1 MMTEAELIN
10 NCKKQHAAS
19 QKLLYDLYAAKMLSV
34 CMRYINEK
42 TEAEDILQEGFI
54 KIFANIIYFISEG
67 SFEGWMR
74 RIIVNSAL
82 SALRVKHLKFA
93 DNIDHHLNHSKVE
106 PIVLDKIGAQ
116 EIFEMI
122 RTLPNGYRVVFNLF
136 AIEGY
141 SHKEIAAMLNIT
153 ESTSR
158 TQFLKARNA
167 LKEKFTTKHLMK
179 VSNE

>member
-1 MMTEAELIN
+1 MTEAELIY
-10 NCKKQHAAS
+10 NCQQQHAAS
-19 QKLLYDLYAAKMLSV
+19 QKMLYNLYAGKMLSV

-54 KIFANIIYFISEG
+54 KIFASIIHFRNEG

-74 RIIVNSAL
+74 RIFVNTAL
-82 SALRVKHLKFA
+82 SALRVKQLQFA

-106 PIVLDKIGAQ
+106 PSVLDKMGAQ
-116 EIFEMI
+116 EIFDMI
-122 RTLPNGYRVVFNLF
+122 RTLPKGYRVVFNLF

-141 SHKEIAAMLNIT
+141 SHKEIADMLNIT

-167 LKEKFTTKHLMK
+167 LKEKFYNKHIMK
-179 VSNE
+179 VTNE

>member
-1 MMTEAELIN
+1 MSEAELIH

-19 QKLLYDLYAAKMLSV
+19 QKLLYDTYAGKMLSV
-34 CMRYINEK
+34 CMRYINDK
-42 TEAEDILQEGFI
+42 AEAEDVLQEGFI
-54 KIFANIIYFISEG
+54 KIFAHINHFRGEG

-74 RIIVNSAL
+74 RIFVNTAL
-82 SALRVKHLKFA
+82 SALRVKQIKFVEA
-93 DNIDHHLNHSKVE
+93 SENHFNHSKVE
-106 PIVLDKIGAQ
+106 PSVFDKIGSQ

-141 SHKEIAAMLNIT
+141 SHKEIAELLNIT

-167 LKEKFTTKHLMK
+167 LKEKFTNKHIMK
-179 VSNE
+179 VTHE

>member
-1 MMTEAELIN
+1 MTEADLIN

-19 QKLLYDLYAAKMLSV
+19 QKLLYNKYAGKMLSV
-34 CMRYINEK
+34 CMRYINDK
-42 TEAEDILQEGFI
+42 SEAEDILQEGFI
-54 KIFANIIYFISEG
+54 KIFTHISYFRGEG

-74 RIIVNSAL
+74 RIFVNTAL
-82 SALRVKHLKFA
+82 SALRVKQIKFSDSI
-93 DNIDHHLNHSKVE
+93 DNHYNQSQVE
-106 PIVLDKIGAQ
+106 PSVFDKIGSQ

-141 SHKEIAAMLNIT
+141 SHKEIAEMLNIT

-167 LKEKFTTKHLMK
+167 LKEKFTSKHLMK
-179 VSNE
+179 VTHE

>member
-1 MMTEAELIN
+1 MTESELLY

-19 QKLLYDLYAAKMLSV
+19 QKLLYEKYAGKMLSV
-34 CMRYINEK
+34 CMRYIHDK
-42 TEAEDILQEGFI
+42 AEAEDVLQEGFI
-54 KIFANIIYFISEG
+54 KIFANIIHFREEG

-74 RIIVNSAL
+74 RIFVNTAL
-82 SALRVKHLKFA
+82 STLRVKQLKFA
-93 DNIDHHLNHSKVE
+93 DNIDHHLNHSQVDAS
-106 PIVLDKIGAQ
+106 VFDKIGAQ

-122 RTLPNGYRVVFNLF
+122 RTLPNGYRIVFNLF

-141 SHKEIAAMLNIT
+141 SHKEIADMLNIT

-167 LKEKFTTKHLMK
+167 LKEKFMNKHKMK
-179 VSNE
+179 ITNE

>member
-1 MMTEAELIN
+1 MSEIELIQ

-19 QKLLYDLYAAKMLSV
+19 QKLLYEKYAGKMLSV
-34 CMRYINEK
+34 CMRYINDK
-42 TEAEDILQEGFI
+42 SEAEDVLQEGFI
-54 KIFANIIYFISEG
+54 KIFANIVHFRSEG

-74 RIIVNSAL
+74 RIFVNTAL
-82 SALRVKHLKFA
+82 SVLRTKQLKFVDSI
-93 DNIDHHLNHSKVE
+93 DNHLNYSKVE
-106 PIVLDKIGAQ
+106 PSVFEKMGSH
-116 EIFEMI
+116 EIFEMV

-141 SHKEIAAMLNIT
+141 SHKEIAEILNIT

-167 LKEKFTTKHLMK
+167 LKEKFLSKHIMK
-179 VSNE
+179 ITNE

>member
-1 MMTEAELIN
+1 MTEAELIN

-19 QKLLYDLYAAKMLSV
+19 QKLLYNMYAGKMLSV

-42 TEAEDILQEGFI
+42 SEAEDILQEGFI
-54 KIFANIIYFISEG
+54 KIFSHISYFRGEG

-74 RIIVNSAL
+74 RIFVNTAL
-82 SALRVKHLKFA
+82 SALRVKQIKFT
-93 DNIDHHLNHSKVE
+93 DNIDHYNNQSQVE
-106 PIVLDKIGAQ
+106 PSVFDKIGSQ

-122 RTLPNGYRVVFNLF
+122 RNLPNGYRVVFNLF
-136 AIEGY
+136 AVEGY
-141 SHKEIAAMLNIT
+141 SHKEIAEMLNIT

-167 LKEKFTTKHLMK
+167 LKGKFTSKHLMK
-179 VSNE
+179 VTNE

>member
-1 MMTEAELIN
+1 MTEAELIH
-10 NCKKQHAAS
+10 NCKDQDSAS
-19 QKLLYDLYAAKMLSV
+19 QKLLYHRYAGKMLSV
-34 CMRYINEK
+34 CMRYINDK
-42 TEAEDILQEGFI
+42 AEAEDVLQEGFI
-54 KIFANIIYFISEG
+54 KIFANIIHFRAEG

-74 RIIVNSAL
+74 RIFVNCAL
-82 SALRVKHLKFA
+82 SALRVKQLKFVDSL
-93 DNIDHHLNHSKVE
+93 DNHVNHSQVA
-106 PIVLDKIGAQ
+106 PSVFDKIGSE
-116 EIFEMI
+116 EIFQMI

-167 LKEKFTTKHLMK
+167 LKEKFYSKQIMK
-179 VSNE
+179 VTHE

>member
-1 MMTEAELIN
+1 MTEAELIN

-19 QKLLYDLYAAKMLSV
+19 QKLLYNMYAGKMLSV

-42 TEAEDILQEGFI
+42 SEAEDILQEGFI
-54 KIFANIIYFISEG
+54 KIFSHISYFRGEG

-74 RIIVNSAL
+74 RIFVNTAL
-82 SALRVKHLKFA
+82 SALRVKQIKFT
-93 DNIDHHLNHSKVE
+93 DNIDHYNNQSQVE
-106 PIVLDKIGAQ
+106 PSVFDKIGSQ

-122 RTLPNGYRVVFNLF
+122 RNLPNGYRIVFNLF

-141 SHKEIAAMLNIT
+141 SHKEIAEMLNIT

-167 LKEKFTTKHLMK
+167 LKEKLSIKHQMK
-179 VSNE
+179 VSHE

>member
-1 MMTEAELIN
+1 MNEAEIIY

-19 QKLLYDLYAAKMLSV
+19 QKYLYNLYAGKMLSV
-34 CMRYINEK
+34 CMRYITNK
-42 TEAEDILQEGFI
+42 AEAEDVLQEGFI
-54 KIFANIIYFISEG
+54 KIFANIIHFREEG

-74 RIIVNSAL
+74 RIFVNTAL
-82 SALRVKHLKFA
+82 SALRVKQLKFSESI
-93 DNIDHHLNHSKVE
+93 DNHINQSQVN
-106 PIVLDKIGAQ
+106 PSVFDKIGAQ
-116 EIFEMI
+116 EIFDVI

-158 TQFLKARNA
+158 TQFLKARNV
-167 LKEKFTTKHLMK
+167 LKEKFLSKQIMK
-179 VSNE
+179 VTHE

>member
-1 MMTEAELIN
+1 MTEAELIYH
-10 NCKKQHAAS
+10 CQKQNAAS
-19 QKLLYDLYAAKMLSV
+19 QKLLYEMYAAKMLSV

-42 TEAEDILQEGFI
+42 TEAEDVLQEGFI
-54 KIFANIIYFISEG
+54 KIFANILHFRNEG

-74 RIIVNSAL
+74 RIFVNTAL
-82 SALRVKHLKFA
+82 SALRIKQLKFA
-93 DNIDHHLNHSKVE
+93 DNLDNHLNHSKVE
-106 PIVLDKIGAQ
+106 PSVLDKIGAQ

-141 SHKEIAAMLNIT
+141 SHKEIADMLNIT

-167 LKEKFTTKHLMK
+167 LKEKFTSKHLMK
-179 VSNE
+179 ITNE

>member
-1 MMTEAELIN
+1 MTEADLIN

-19 QKLLYDLYAAKMLSV
+19 QKLLYNKYAGKMLSV
-34 CMRYINEK
+34 CMRYINDK
-42 TEAEDILQEGFI
+42 SEAEDILQEGFI
-54 KIFANIIYFISEG
+54 KIFTHINYFRGEG

-74 RIIVNSAL
+74 RIFVNTAL
-82 SALRVKHLKFA
+82 SALRVKQIKFSDSI
-93 DNIDHHLNHSKVE
+93 DNHYNQSQVE
-106 PIVLDKIGAQ
+106 PSVFDKIGSQ

-141 SHKEIAAMLNIT
+141 SHKEIAEMLNIT

-167 LKEKFTTKHLMK
+167 LKEKFTSKHLMK
-179 VSNE
+179 VTHE

>member
-1 MMTEAELIN
+1 MTEAELIYKCQQQN
-10 NCKKQHAAS
+10 AAS
-19 QKLLYDLYAAKMLSV
+19 QKLLYDLYASKMLSV
-34 CMRYINEK
+34 CMRYISEK

-54 KIFANIIYFISEG
+54 KIFASIIHFRNEG

-74 RIIVNSAL
+74 RIFVNTAL
-82 SALRVKHLKFA
+82 SALRVKQLKFA
-93 DNIDHHLNHSKVE
+93 DNIDNHLNYSKVE
-106 PIVLDKIGAQ
+106 PSVLDKIGAQ

-141 SHKEIAAMLNIT
+141 SHKEIAEMLNIT

-179 VSNE
+179 VTNE